1 MENLY
6 EGYMPE
12 RFKGRTGCQLFIDRF
27 CHAGPPVEPM
37 TGRILKS
44 WNDAVPN
51 WWPDKDGEY
60 RNLYFYGG
68 NLKGIISKM
77 EYLDQ
82 MGFDLFYLTP
92 FSSTQTSHHYDVGD
106 QRIIDPWI
114 GTWEDFEELCNVAH
128 ARGKLICVDL
138 VFNHMGSNSE
148 FFQDAFNNPN
158 SRYRQWFEWDNEGNP
173 ICWYVFKDLPQCNK
187 MNEEYQEYA
196 LDVCECYVKRGAD
209 GIRLDLGENLPPE
222 FVRRLRKR
230 VKDINPEVLIVS
242 EMWELATHKENPQ
255 IYGDQVDSLM
265 NYPFSDA
272 ICRWQR
278 YGNAAHLE
286 YTWQELDKYPKA
298 VRSVLWNF
306 IDTHDTPRAMNML
319 AGEGMLQDPFS
330 GRIWDI
336 EGPWRKAEG
345 FDTFG
350 FRQWE
355 ANMDA
360 NFDLELAI
368 KRLMLASLM
377 QYFEEGIPV
386 VYYGTEFAMTGYKD
400 PHNRKPCPWD
410 KFPVL
415 FDHYKSLGIFR
426 KEHKDILRDAET
438 VKRIVSQSTLLKARK
453 NGNGTV
459 ILTMNGSN
467 SKQENPVKRCNISA
481 EQEIYQIGEGNKEI
495 LMPHSAIVYRTN
507 H

>member
-1 MENLY
+1 MKKMY
-6 EGYMPE
+6 EDYVPE
-12 RFKGRTGCQLFIDRF
+12 RFKGRNGYQIFVDRF
-27 CHAGPPVEPM
+27 FHGGPTVIPM
-37 TGRILKS
+37 SGRILKT
-44 WNDAVPN
+44 WNDTTPN
-51 WWPDKDGEY
+51 WWPDEDGEY
-60 RNLYFYGG
+60 RNRYFYGG
-68 NLKGIISKM
+68 NLKGIISKID
-77 EYLDQ
+77 YLGS
-82 MGFDLFYLTP
+82 MGFDLFYLSP
-92 FSSTQTSHHYDVGD
+92 ISYTQTSHHYDVGD
-106 QRIIDPWI
+106 QRIIDPWM

-128 ARGKLICVDL
+128 SKGKLICVDL
-138 VFNHMGSNSE
+138 VFNHMGINSE

-158 SRYRQWFEWDNEGNP
+158 SKYRQWFEWDDEGKP

-209 GIRLDLGENLPPE
+209 GIRLDLGENLPLE
-222 FVRRLRKR
+222 FVSRLRKK

-319 AGEGMLQDPFS
+319 VGEGMLQDPFA

-386 VYYGTEFAMTGYKD
+386 VYYGTEAAITGYKD
-400 PHNRKPCPWD
+400 PYNRKPYNWNEL
-410 KFPVL
+410 PVL
-415 FDHYKSLGIFR
+415 FEHYRSLGIFR
-426 KEHKDILRDAET
+426 KEHKDILKNAET
-438 VKRIVSQSTLLKARK
+438 VKIELTEVTLLKVRR
-453 NGNGTV
+453 NSSGTMLLV
-459 ILTMNGSN
+459 MNRSDK
-467 SKQENPVKRCNISA
+467 KQENPAKILVTDQWQKV
-481 EQEIYQIGEGNKEI
+481 YKIGEGTSDV
-495 LMPHSAIVYRTN
+495 LMPYSAIVYRTN
-507 H
+507 N